1 MITLVIG
8 GRRSGKSAWAEALA
22 LEKPGNRLVYVA
34 TCPASDQSMRE
45 RIKTHQERRAAQGRN
60 WELIEEPLELAP
72 TLALEDSQMKNG
84 LFFID
89 CITLWISNMMQTMGD
104 TAVRTAICSLCATAG
119 QLENN
124 AIIISNETGL
134 GIAPATDLGNR
145 FIDFAG
151 LANQE
156 LARVAHEVVF
166 ITAGLP
172 LYLKRAE
179 RLEGN

>member
-8 GRRSGKSAWAEALA
+8 GRRSGKSAWAETLA
-22 LEKPGNRLVYVA
+22 LEKQRSRLAYVA

-45 RIKTHQERRAAQGRN
+45 RIKTHQERRAAFGRN
-60 WELIEEPLELAP
+60 WELIEEPLELAAA
-72 TLALEDSQMKNG
+72 LALGDSQMKNG

-89 CITLWISNMMQTMGD
+89 CITLWISNMMQAMD
-104 TAVRTAICSLCATAG
+104 DKAVRVAISSLCATVG
-119 QLENN
+119 RLEND
-124 AIIISNETGL
+124 AIIVSNETGL
-134 GIAPATDLGNR
+134 GVAPATDLGNR

-156 LARVAHEVVF
+156 LAKTAHEVVF